1 MLYNFQRK
9 KMCRRL
15 LLGGSLLVAGLGIY
29 SCSDTYDLG
38 EKQPSGLNNI
48 YGYMKEQGNY
58 SNYLQLIEDLGQA
71 EILSKTGSKT
81 MFIADDDA
89 FAKFYASNSWG
100 VKSYGEL
107 SLAQKKLLLNSS
119 MIDNPYSTSMLSSA
133 ESQGSSGRPV
143 KGEVCR
149 RSSSQSLFDSVTV
162 VTAATADAILPDNAS
177 FNDVR
182 ANHDSIVLF
191 TDASNAAPMVH
202 FTGKFVGVNKLENA
216 DIDFLYN
223 QRGTG
228 NFKTDDVY
236 VNNSKVINSNIFCKN
251 GFIHQVDNVIMPLDN
266 MAELIRKNPQ
276 ATIYSSLIERFAA
289 PKDSIPLTR
298 TYNLAFGTDYDTV
311 FVKRYFSDRS
321 AGSTMS
327 TSIPFLFDKNGKPFD
342 DGNTSLKYDPGWN
355 GYIPEISNDR
365 QPMMED
371 MGVMLVPT
379 DAAITEWWNNGGGTV
394 IKDYYGTLED
404 TPNSVLDDLI
414 RVNQLESFASSVP
427 SRFDAVLNDANEPL
441 GITMDDVDS
450 VYIGCNGFVYLT
462 NKVFAPTSYSSVLF
476 PAVIDTTNF
485 RIISNAI
492 ENLNYDK
499 YLNSM
504 VSEYIFLL
512 PTNKG
517 MLTYVDPVS
526 YGQTVTNLWE
536 FHLDLTKSASK
547 QLYADV
553 FECTV
558 NEDGSVT
565 KVSETRK
572 TQVTGGTD
580 NGTLKNRMED
590 LLDNIIVVEPYQ
602 PGKKYYKT
610 KGRTFVKI
618 EEVGG
623 EYLVSGSWQAEQ
635 SQPMVATQVYNMDN
649 GMTLAVDGVVM
660 GTRKSVAKTLRDTV
674 DENGESIF
682 SEFYTILSACA
693 VSTSNGKDG
702 WQAGDQEIGNLFSL
716 KPKGSVGA
724 EDAESEKGKATYL
737 LNNFHYTVYAPTN
750 EAMLMAYDAGLPTLD
765 DLVEAEALDEELD
778 IDPTSPESNAG
789 KVLEVMLDF
798 VKYHIQDNSLYVD
811 AGFNGGEYE
820 SGKTELIAA
829 VNIVEDLS
837 KIEKIGEDSVCINA
851 TDTFKVSAWF
861 DDGSV
866 SYYTGEYS
874 PGRPYKLNVQVSPTE
889 MTVTDCRGGY
899 DPQTHMAKG
908 GNTANVIM
916 QEGLYNLMAREYWYN
931 GASKISSP
939 WGATINNS
947 SAVVIH
953 AIDAPLIYADGN
965 SYDANGAP
973 VPTQF
978 IYKYKKLAQ
987 QK

>member
-48 YGYMKEQGNY
+48 YGYMKEQGNF

-266 MAELIRKNPQ
+266 MAELIRKNPK

-379 DAAITEWWNNGGGTV
+379 DSAITKWWNIGGGSV
-394 IKDYYGTLED
+394 IRKYYETLEN

-441 GITMDDVDS
+441 GITMDDVES

-462 NKVFAPTSYSSVLF
+462 KKVFAPTSYSSVLF

-504 VSEYIFLL
+504 VSKYIFLL

-635 SQPMVATQVYNMDN
+635 SQPMVANQVYPMDN

-660 GTRKSVAKTLRDTV
+660 GTRKSVAKTLRDAV

-750 EAMLMAYDAGLPTLD
+750 DAMKMAYAAGLPTLD

-798 VKYHIQDNSLYVD
+798 VKYHIQDNSLYID

-874 PGRPYKLNVQVSPTE
+874 PGRPYKLNVQVSPTG
-889 MTVTDCRGGY
+889 MTVTDCRYGY
-899 DPQTHMAKG
+899 DPDTHMAKG
-908 GNTANVIM
+908 GNTAKVKM